1 MKPCISVV
9 CISVFLMSFSAKAQ
23 SMADADLQIKGVI
36 QDETPAGK
44 DTGKGLLGN
53 VSLQKG
59 QIHFAASV
67 GYALPIIDLDATN
80 GSLPIRIAADYFLID
95 SLAVG
100 LRFVFSP
107 CFIEGSTTMFI
118 FNLQPEVLYM
128 FKFGLD
134 VYFALG
140 LMTVSTRTEDPM
152 GGDSTAVTS
161 AAAGMALGVSWNLF
175 FTRHF
180 ALEIGGEF
188 DFNFKTDQ
196 DVLYPLFFLGGRF
209 SLGPT

>member
-1 MKPCISVV
+1 MKPLISVICV
-9 CISVFLMSFSAKAQ
+9 SVFLISFCAEAQ
-23 SMADADLQIKGVI
+23 GMADADLQIKGVI
-36 QDETPAGK
+36 QDEKPA
-44 DTGKGLLGN
+44 DNNSGKGFLGN
-53 VSLQKG
+53 TAIQKG
-59 QIHFAASV
+59 KIHFAASV
-67 GYALPIIDLDATN
+67 GYALPVIDLDTTD

-95 SLAVG
+95 GLALG

-107 CFIEGSTTMFI
+107 CFVEGSNTMFI

-140 LMTVSTRTEDPM
+140 LMTVSSRVEDPM
-152 GGDSTAVTS
+152 GGDSTAQTT
-161 AAAGMALGVSWNLF
+161 AAAGMALGISYNLF

-180 ALEIGGEF
+180 ALEIGAEF
-188 DFNFKTDQ
+188 DFNWKPDQ

-209 SLGPT
+209 SMGPT